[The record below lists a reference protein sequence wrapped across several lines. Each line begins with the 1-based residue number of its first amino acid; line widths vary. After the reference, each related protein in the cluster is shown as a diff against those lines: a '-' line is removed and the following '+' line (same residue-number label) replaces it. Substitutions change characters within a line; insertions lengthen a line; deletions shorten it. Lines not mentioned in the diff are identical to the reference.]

1 MNKIGSIVAGVI
13 VLGLASAALWLLT
26 RPMPAP
32 RSVSGT
38 IETDEAHVAS
48 RYGGRVEQLFAE
60 EGDTLR
66 AGQTIVQ
73 LEATELQAQR
83 DYAAAVLAELEHGP
97 RPEELAAA
105 KNDWESLAAQLAF
118 ARLDARRTQELFAQK
133 TISATDRDRAVSQA
147 DALEKNVAAAKSRYD
162 LLLAGTRRER
172 IDQAR
177 AQLAQVETQLREM
190 KIAAPTN
197 CVLEVLNVRVGDVL
211 APNREVATLLL
222 PQHYWA
228 RVYVPETWLGH
239 LQLGQRVTVHVD
251 SSPNKAFSGTIEQIN
266 RAAEFTPRNV
276 QTVEERIKQ
285 VFGIKVRLAN
295 EAGLL
300 RPGMSADIVFP
311 NVPAPAK

>member
-26 RPMPAP
+26 RPMPAS

-48 RYGGRVEQLFAE
+48 RYGGRVERLFAE

-66 AGQTIVQ
+66 AGQAIVQ
-73 LEATELQAQR
+73 LEAAELQAQR
-83 DYAAAVLAELEHGP
+83 DYAAAVLAELEHGA

-105 KNDWESLAAQLAF
+105 KSDWESLVAQLAF

-133 TISATDRDRAVSQA
+133 TSSATDRDRAVSQA
-147 DALEKNVAAAKSRYD
+147 DALEKNVAATKSRYD
-162 LLLAGTRRER
+162 LLLAGTRPER

-190 KIAAPTN
+190 RIAAPTN

-239 LQLGQRVTVHVD
+239 LQLGQRVTVRVD
-251 SSPNKAFSGTIEQIN
+251 SFPDKDFSGTIEQIN
-266 RAAEFTPRNV
+266 GAAEFTPRNV

-295 EAGLL
+295 ESGRL
-300 RPGMSADIVFP
+300 RPGMSADVFFP